1 MMCNILVAYVPQSHT
16 FSFIFKQH
24 EYMTQLRHSYT
35 IGAFTPLLPF
45 FFYVSMPGWK
55 HQGFRTQ
62 MKIA

>member
-45 FFYVSMPGWK
+45 FFYMFPCQDGSIRDSGHK
-55 HQGFRTQ
+55 
-62 MKIA
+62 